1 MGQEQPETE
10 RGVAVPPRKGL
21 WTMRVRTPMELQ
33 LPKKENLR
41 PRPNLNLKRMRRTM
55 KTLRP
60 AMAR

>member
-10 RGVAVPPRKGL
+10 RVVAVPPRKGL
-21 WTMRVRTPMELQ
+21 LTMRVRTPTGLQ
-33 LPKKENLR
+33 LPKKENQR
-41 PRPNLNLKRMRRTM
+41 PRPNLNPKRMRRTM